1 MAVSIFTDGT
11 HRLVEDQPV
20 NAYAFAV
27 FRAPVTLSHSV
38 RRIPDYSG
46 SGVFTGR
53 FVENVWEYGALYHA
67 ARWAVTN
74 LVPELP
80 DDHEL
85 VFYSDFRPMVEYAA
99 GRNTTRRPNMIDLHD
114 HYLEP
119 VWSMLRDFSVRYEYI
134 PRSRNR
140 WADNI
145 ARGEMRGYTSRLKP
159 VVA

>member
-1 MAVSIFTDGT
+1 
-11 HRLVEDQPV
+11 
-20 NAYAFAV
+20 
-27 FRAPVTLSHSV
+27 
-38 RRIPDYSG
+38 
-46 SGVFTGR
+46 
-53 FVENVWEYGALYHA
+53 
-67 ARWAVTN
+67 
-74 LVPELP
+74 
-80 DDHEL
+80 
-85 VFYSDFRPMVEYAA
+85 
-99 GRNTTRRPNMIDLHD
+99 MIDLHD